1 MRKLMT
7 EAKLIFSSQLFKI
20 LSIIKHFFDFKLIE
34 LRDEDVFNLDD
45 VLPKMLLKFGV
56 QTY

>member
-1 MRKLMT
+1 MT